1 MSEELFVFSYD
12 DDNDALNTLAT
23 YYQIT
28 TEKIHSNMEFLQE
41 KYEEFKVTNNANIFL
56 YVIRELLDAA
66 PLKSDN
72 DKFKIY
78 FYHRTGSDCTKEW
91 FAKGLLNSREGISS
105 FVSNVERVYP
115 DLNISTYE
123 DAMLGHDLP
132 KHQFEVAGPFA
143 FLRKIDA
150 IENTFQRSFLNLP
163 EIFFDVA
170 HNDDI
175 YEILLG
181 LLHPTLVKF
190 WVHID
195 SDYFESYILDYWC
208 SLLGNYEK
216 GFDVG
221 QGKNIP
227 YENIVEIIK
236 LPKYID
242 TDSLV
247 HEI

>member
-28 TEKIHSNMEFLQE
+28 TEVIHSKMKSLQE
-41 KYEEFKVTNNANIFL
+41 IYEDFKITGNATIFL
-56 YVIRELLDAA
+56 YVIRVLLDAT
-66 PLKSDN
+66 PLKIDN
-72 DKFKIY
+72 EKFKIY

-91 FAKGLLNSREGISS
+91 FAKGLLNSRDGISS
-105 FVSNVERVYP
+105 FVSNIESLYP
-115 DLNISTYE
+115 DLNIKSYE
-123 DAMLGHDLP
+123 DAMLGHDLS
-132 KHQFEVAGPFA
+132 KHNFEVVGPFA

-170 HNDDI
+170 QNYDI
-175 YEILLG
+175 YEILLS

-195 SDYFESYILDYWC
+195 SDYFESYLLDYWC

-221 QGKNIP
+221 QGKSIP
-227 YENIVEIIK
+227 FENIVEIIK

-242 TDSLV
+242 TDSLI
-247 HEI
+247 H

>member
-28 TEKIHSNMEFLQE
+28 TKEIHSKIESLQQL
-41 KYEEFKVTNNANIFL
+41 YEDFKVAQNATTFL
-56 YVIRELLDAA
+56 YMIPVLLDAT
-66 PLKSDN
+66 PLKIDN
-72 DKFKIY
+72 ERFKIY

-91 FAKGLLNSREGISS
+91 FAKGLLNSREGISN
-105 FVSNVERVYP
+105 FVSNVERLYP
-115 DLNISTYE
+115 DLNIKPYE
-123 DAMLGHDLP
+123 DAMLGHDQQ
-132 KHQFEVAGPFA
+132 KHKFEVVGPFA

-150 IENTFQRSFLNLP
+150 IQNTFQKSFLDLP

-190 WVHID
+190 WVYKD
-195 SDYFESYILDYWC
+195 SDFFEAYLLDYWC
-208 SLLGNYEK
+208 SLLGNYEI
-216 GFDVG
+216 GLDVG
-221 QGKNIP
+221 FGKHIP
-227 YENIVEIIK
+227 FENIVEIIK

-247 HEI
+247 HGI